1 MIFDAAET
9 VLGYFGFDRTV
20 YGNKKNIGPGKWR
33 WLQELRLERENDIKA
48 ETIGQYGIRNMKQ
61 YSTRVSHYRLLFNSL
76 FFLTPFF

>member
-20 YGNKKNIGPGKWR
+20 YGNKKNIIPGKWR
-33 WLQELRLERENDIKA
+33 WLEELRLERENDIKA

-61 YSTRVSHYRLLFNSL
+61 
-76 FFLTPFF
+76 